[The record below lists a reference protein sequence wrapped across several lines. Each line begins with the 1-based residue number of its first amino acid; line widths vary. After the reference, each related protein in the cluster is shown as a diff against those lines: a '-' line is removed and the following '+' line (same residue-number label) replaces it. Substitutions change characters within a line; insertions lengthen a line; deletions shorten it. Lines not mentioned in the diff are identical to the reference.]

1 MENSTKTYL
10 VGKGAKTLV
19 GNNVPQNSLD
29 ISKSA
34 TQIYH
39 IVPSCAYIINNTDG
53 TAAPQEFSFFLFKN
67 ENDAILDVTKQTEF
81 LIQYT
86 VGETS
91 GEFKMT
97 SNKLKEAEFPYKLSE
112 VTSFVV
118 QAKHNNIIAATF
130 NIACVS
136 EKSGTVVPG
145 ADGKDGITVYA
156 VPGFVSF
163 QSNEDGIVDLSKNE
177 DKKEVQII
185 AYRGS
190 KPVASAIKNITATH
204 CEVEQI
210 TGIENRFRFK
220 SIAQHS
226 IDITIPDS
234 GTITKE
240 ISYTSGQVD
249 IEVLVEGIKCKL
261 TVPFS
266 VDNTVLYTS
275 FYTRTDRQ
283 LQSVFTEYRKT
294 QKDVATTW
302 TNIQQA
308 AERIDASA
316 NQIKTDS
323 EKMKKNY
330 SEIKIKADGITQTV
344 EQKISDLDKTYDQY
358 QNDFSQF
365 KEDPFG
371 FVFSA
376 NTEIKTSDESI
387 KKFNSIFE
395 MTSSHT
401 ALYGMKDGLEKVGIY
416 LYTDPPKIQ
425 FKADVIEAIAGQV
438 STTGNITAKSL
449 TTIDENE
456 QDPPVINIENGLL
469 TAYSTKSRFDAK
481 EKANLVFGLNNNKD
495 KKFQFEYYD
504 DKGNLVWALGPM
516 GLIQYIISGQLQRK
530 KSFWVF
536 DLKSGYI
543 GDDGTIQEGSAIG
556 GGNFYFID
564 TGESDLSGVGNNII
578 DTNQNAGLITCFQ
591 YVAPTLQGQ
600 ITNDSQFN
608 LTKEQAEKYNY
619 YWFYSCSPE
628 YTENNLYEW
637 DLSKNNVD
645 LGNEKKSEWKVRIL
659 GSEVTQ
665 GTGNIQMHVF
675 VEDGVKWALST
686 PITKVVGLK
695 KYTVEIGSK
704 QILSIKSKP
713 TGQDDCFEPITKDC
727 IIYKNSVTK
736 SDMPSQTI

>member
-145 ADGKDGITVYA
+145 ADGKDGITVYS

-190 KPVASAIKNITATH
+190 KPVASAINKITATH

-249 IEVLVEGIKCKL
+249 IEVLVEGITCKL

-275 FYTRTDRQ
+275 FYTRTDQELRDVHTKYEATKDYVEKTWSEIQ
-283 LQSVFTEYRKT
+283 KTAEKIDLSVG
-294 QKDVATTW
+294 
-302 TNIQQA
+302 
-308 AERIDASA
+308 
-316 NQIKTDS
+316 QIKTDS
-323 EKMKKNY
+323 EEMKKNY
-330 SEIKIKADGITQTV
+330 SNIEVKADSITQTV
-344 EQKISDLDKTYDQY
+344 KQEIKELDDRYKTY
-358 QNDFSQF
+358 QNDFSTF
-365 KEDPFG
+365 KQDPFG
-371 FVFSA
+371 FVFKTVTDTGKEQFSSVFSQTSTGIEF
-376 NTEIKTSDESI
+376 NTMKGALNTIGIEINGETSNI
-387 KKFNSIFE
+387 NI
-395 MTSSHT
+395 
-401 ALYGMKDGLEKVGIY
+401 
-416 LYTDPPKIQ
+416 
-425 FKADVIEAIAGQV
+425 KADSITTAVQEIV
-438 STTGNITAKSL
+438 SEGNFTAKTL
-449 TTIDENE
+449 NTLGGDK
-456 QDPPVINIENGLL
+456 DPVIKIEKGLL
-469 TAYSTKSRFDAK
+469 TAYSENDRIHAGK
-481 EKANLVFGLNNNKD
+481 KANLVFGLNNDKD
-495 KKFQFEYYD
+495 KKFQFEYYND
-504 DKGNLVWALGPM
+504 EGKLLWALGPM
-516 GLIQYIISGQLQRK
+516 GLIQYITSGQLQRK

-536 DLKSGYI
+536 DLKYGRI
-543 GDDGTIQEGSAIG
+543 GDKGEIQDSLSVGS
-556 GGNFYFID
+556 GNFFFINIK
-564 TGESDLSGVGNNII
+564 GAVGNEIK
-578 DTNQNAGLITCFQ
+578 DPDPNAEPKTCFQ
-591 YVAPTLQGQ
+591 YVAPTFQGQ
-600 ITNDSQFN
+600 ITADLQFN

-619 YWFYSCSPE
+619 CWFYSCSE
-628 YTENNLYEW
+628 DYTEKNLYEW
-637 DLSKNNVD
+637 DLSKNNVE
-645 LGNEKKSEWKVRIL
+645 LGQDKKAEWKVMIL
-659 GSEVTQ
+659 GSDYIFNELA
-665 GTGNIQMHVF
+665 TGLVV
-675 VEDGVKWALST
+675 VEKGEKWASVT
-686 PITKVVGLK
+686 PITRIIDLT
-695 KYTVEIGSK
+695 KYSVDIGSK
-704 QILSIKSKP
+704 QILTFNRKP
-713 TGQDDCFEPITKDC
+713 TGQDDCFIPVDDTNNSIVYSNNVTSTPIA
-727 IIYKNSVTK
+727 
-736 SDMPSQTI
+736 SQSI

>member
-190 KPVASAIKNITATH
+190 KPVASSIETITATH

-210 TGIENRFRFK
+210 TGTENRFRFK

-249 IEVLVEGIKCKL
+249 IEVLVEGITCKL
-261 TVPFS
+261 TIPFS

-275 FYTRTDRQ
+275 FYTRTDQELRDVHAKYKETKDYVEKTWSEIQ
-283 LQSVFTEYRKT
+283 KTAEKIDLSVG
-294 QKDVATTW
+294 
-302 TNIQQA
+302 
-308 AERIDASA
+308 
-316 NQIKTDS
+316 QIKTDS
-323 EKMKKNY
+323 EEMKKNY
-330 SEIKIKADGITQTV
+330 SNIEVKADSITQTV
-344 EQKISDLDKTYDQY
+344 EQKIKKLDDKYEEY
-358 QNDFSQF
+358 QNDFSKFQQN
-365 KEDPFG
+365 PFG

-376 NTEIKTSDESI
+376 NTKTSDESI
-387 KKFNSIFE
+387 NSFNSIFKIAS
-395 MTSSHT
+395 TGIDLST
-401 ALYGMKDGLEKVGIY
+401 MKEGLETIGIK
-416 LYTDPPKIQ
+416 LDGENSTINI
-425 FKADVIEAIAGQV
+425 KADAIKATV
-438 STTGNITAKSL
+438 NDIITNGNFTAKTL
-449 TTIDENE
+449 NTFDAAKE
-456 QDPPVINIENGLL
+456 DPAVINIKDGLL
-469 TAYSTKSRFDAK
+469 TAYSKKSRFDAQK
-481 EKANLVFGLNNNKD
+481 KANLIFGLNNDKD
-495 KKFQFEYYD
+495 KKFQFEYYND
-504 DKGNLVWALGPM
+504 DGNLVWALGPM
-516 GLIQYIISGQLQRK
+516 GLIQYITSGQLQRK

-536 DLKSGYI
+536 DLKSGHI
-543 GDDGTIQEGSAIG
+543 GDDGTIQEDSAIG

-564 TGESDLSGVGNNII
+564 TGESDFSGVGDNII

-600 ITNDSQFN
+600 ITKDSQFN

-665 GTGNIQMHVF
+665 GTGSIQMHVF

-727 IIYKNSVTK
+727 IIYKNSVTE
-736 SDMPSQTI
+736 SIMPSQTI

>member
-1 MENSTKTYL
+1 MESSTKTYL
-10 VGKGAKTLV
+10 VGRGAKTLV

-53 TAAPQEFSFFLFKN
+53 TAAPQEFSFFLFKK
-67 ENDAILDVTKQTEF
+67 ENDTILDVTKQTEF

-91 GEFKMT
+91 GEFKMV
-97 SNKLKEAEFPYKLSE
+97 SNKLKETEFPYKLSE
-112 VTSFVV
+112 VTSFIV

-156 VPGFVSF
+156 IPGFVSF
-163 QSNEDGIVDLSKNE
+163 QSNEDGIVDLSNNE

-185 AYRGS
+185 AYRG
-190 KPVASAIKNITATH
+190 KDPVTPKIRKITATH
-204 CEVEQI
+204 CEVEEI
-210 TGIENRFRFK
+210 TGTENKFRFK
-220 SIAQHS
+220 SIARHS

-234 GTITKE
+234 EATITKE

-249 IEVLVEGIKCKL
+249 VQVSVDEIQCNL

-283 LQSVFTEYRKT
+283 LQSVFTEYKET
-294 QKDVATTW
+294 QKVVDTTW
-302 TNIQQA
+302 TS
-308 AERIDASA
+308 IDQTAKSIDISAS
-316 NQIKTDS
+316 QIRTDS
-323 EKMKKNY
+323 ETMKKNY
-330 SEIKIKADGITQTV
+330 SEIVAKADSITQTV
-344 EQKISDLDKTYDQY
+344 GKEIKRLDDKYEEY
-358 QNDFSQF
+358 QNSFSTF
-365 KEDPFG
+365 KQDPFG
-371 FVFSA
+371 FVF
-376 NTEIKTSDESI
+376 KTVTDTGKEQ
-387 KKFNSIFE
+387 FNSVFSQ
-395 MTSSHT
+395 TST
-401 ALYGMKDGLEKVGIY
+401 GIEFNTMKGALNTIGIEINGE
-416 LYTDPPKIQ
+416 TSNINI
-425 FKADVIEAIAGQV
+425 KADSINTAVKEIV
-438 STTGNITAKSL
+438 STGDFTAKSL
-449 TTIDENE
+449 NTLGGKED
-456 QDPPVINIENGLL
+456 PVIKIEKGLL
-469 TAYSTKSRFDAK
+469 TAYSESNRISANK
-481 EKANLVFGLNNNKD
+481 KANLIFGLNNNKD
-495 KKFQFEYYD
+495 KEFQFEYYND
-504 DKGNLVWALGPM
+504 DGNLVWALGSM
-516 GLIQYIISGQLQRK
+516 GLIQYITSGQLQRK
-530 KSFWVF
+530 KSFWIF
-536 DLKSGYI
+536 DLKSGHI
-543 GDDGTIQEGSAIG
+543 GDGGTIQEGFAIG

-564 TGESDLSGVGNNII
+564 TGESDLSGVGDNII

-591 YVAPTLQGQ
+591 YVAPTLHGQ

-645 LGNEKKSEWKVRIL
+645 LGDEKKSEWKVRIL

-665 GTGNIQMHVF
+665 GTGSIQMHVF

-686 PITKVVGLK
+686 PITKVVGLE

-727 IIYKNSVTK
+727 IIYKNSVTE
-736 SDMPSQTI
+736 SVMPSQTI